1 MHKNFS
7 KVNTIIEELIFL
19 SKKNEVKIETTT
31 KSSEFVPS
39 FHVWIEPNRQRKRA
53 DELAHI
59 TEKNV
64 EDKK

>member
-1 MHKNFS
+1 M
-7 KVNTIIEELIFL
+7 